1 LEVDDA
7 RSLAGQFPAGQ
18 AVLGGERR
26 GLPIPGFT
34 LGNSPAEYTA
44 QRVAGKTVVLS
55 TTNGVRAM
63 LHARQAENVFIAAF
77 VNATAVLSRLL
88 GRERVHILCAG
99 TDGVFSEDDI
109 LLAGMLVERLQ
120 RLGGMTYVQNAQ
132 AIAAREFWLNSFA
145 LPQALGAEP
154 LPPPVL
160 AAQLARSPGG
170 RNLIE
175 IGRQDDLLTAA
186 QIDRFQ
192 GVPRLDERDGCIRL
206 A

>member
-1 LEVDDA
+1 MPGRLPGSIPPA
-7 RSLAGQFPAGQ
+7 RRCWGASGMGCPSRASRWATRLRNIRP
-18 AVLGGERR
+18 
-26 GLPIPGFT
+26 
-34 LGNSPAEYTA
+34 SS
-44 QRVAGKTVVLS
+44 VAGKTVVLS

-77 VNATAVLSRLL
+77 VNATAVLGRLL
-88 GRERVHILCAG
+88 GREQVHILCAG
-99 TDGVFSEDDI
+99 TDGVFSADDI

-132 AIAAREFWLNSFA
+132 AITAREFWLNSFA

-160 AAQLARSPGG
+160 AVQLARSPGG
-170 RNLIE
+170 RNLIQL
-175 IGRQDDLLTAA
+175 GRQDDLLTAA

-192 GVPRLDERDGCIRL
+192 GVPRLDGRDGRIRL